1 MVTTD
6 ARDGEPQKISVRR
19 QAFCSKDDLAEDAEN
34 CRIRLC
40 ADAGSRNEPGLRR
53 QPVRVNPV
61 VSATSASTLFLEKA
75 CLAGR
80 FVRRFADPP
89 STTGL
94 SWPRRNRRLALRFAQ
109 REDMFRAQP
118 FGRRLPMKYASRFV
132 ANAIVAAVAV
142 LPGATIM
149 SAQATV
155 DLENRYASV
164 GAIMVWRV
172 DDAGNPVELRGFVSG
187 TLIRDR
193 VMVTAGH
200 FTAPAK
206 ALGTLPPSIRIVASF
221 SPTNAKDPKTWI
233 PVARLA
239 THPSMPHCPPPP
251 QCDPTDEILVAPLE
265 PGSRMSDSSSSRR
278 LRAESR
284 QRVSR
289 TTMPSASPKEGQR
302 QSWDTAR
309 RHQGCGISRRTP
321 RYGMESDAS
330 GHRSCD
336 ASWMTPGHS
345 GPYRATCAPATP
357 GAGFSYTV
365 PARSEPPASC
375 SPRT

>member
-1 MVTTD
+1 
-6 ARDGEPQKISVRR
+6 
-19 QAFCSKDDLAEDAEN
+19 
-34 CRIRLC
+34 
-40 ADAGSRNEPGLRR
+40 
-53 QPVRVNPV
+53 
-61 VSATSASTLFLEKA
+61 
-75 CLAGR
+75 
-80 FVRRFADPP
+80 
-89 STTGL
+89 
-94 SWPRRNRRLALRFAQ
+94 
-109 REDMFRAQP
+109 
-118 FGRRLPMKYASRFV
+118 MKYASRFV

-221 SPTNAKDPKTWI
+221 SPTNAKDPQTWI

-265 PGSRMSDSSSSRR
+265 PGIADVGTVRVTGTAAQAWLLCGWLRSRLGRPDIALEHEDAETLQGVALDGSPVPLPAGDPPAPSDVLSDELERFSRDPIYEAAV
-278 LRAESR
+278 L
-284 QRVSR
+284 
-289 TTMPSASPKEGQR
+289 
-302 QSWDTAR
+302 
-309 RHQGCGISRRTP
+309 
-321 RYGMESDAS
+321 
-330 GHRSCD
+330 
-336 ASWMTPGHS
+336 
-345 GPYRATCAPATP
+345 AT
-357 GAGFSYTV
+357 
-365 PARSEPPASC
+365 SEPSK
-375 SPRT
+375 